1 MEEGF
6 IERVF
11 LSVIQIFG
19 GGKRCRRGGSFIVS
33 PYFCSVGEDFIE
45 RGPFYYCCHIFA
57 RKGRKFEGRN
67 FVERWIMDIR
77 LFLLFFFFIASQQLF
92 IRYVIFSI
100 IGGYLYAFN
109 LIRQIYFIRLYPFDR
124 VFAIKYSI

>member
-77 LFLLFFFFIASQQLF
+77 LFLLFFFLLPRNNFLSVTLF
-92 IRYVIFSI
+92 SALSADIYTQSI
-100 IGGYLYAFN
+100 
-109 LIRQIYFIRLYPFDR
+109 
-124 VFAIKYSI
+124 

>member
-77 LFLLFFFFIASQQLF
+77 LFLLFFFFYCLATTFYPLRYFQHYQRIF
-92 IRYVIFSI
+92 IRNQFNQTNLFHSFISI
-100 IGGYLYAFN
+100 
-109 LIRQIYFIRLYPFDR
+109 
-124 VFAIKYSI
+124 